1 MLTDNVSLPAVP
13 LVCRSCV
20 LLAGGPAR
28 AMRWAPRPPR
38 HLPDP
43 QWQCRPVAASLRLAR
58 HRDMHRDGQNAKTIF
73 DDERFAVSHCMH
85 VFMIEELLREISLWL
100 LIRSRATR
108 RSQHLNVLEAPR
120 ASRGAQR
127 LKCEGCDPNRLGAH
141 SVCGRRTC
149 TSAHANSASLLVAHS
164 QAGI

>member
-1 MLTDNVSLPAVP
+1 MLTDNVSLRRSY
-13 LVCRSCV
+13 LCRVS
-20 LLAGGPAR
+20 
-28 AMRWAPRPPR
+28 
-38 HLPDP
+38 
-43 QWQCRPVAASLRLAR
+43 SLRAGRRAR
-58 HRDMHRDGQNAKTIF
+58 CDGPRVRPDTFQTPSGSADRSLRRSVSRVIGTCIGTATKTIF
-73 DDERFAVSHCMH
+73 DDERFADNLTCGH